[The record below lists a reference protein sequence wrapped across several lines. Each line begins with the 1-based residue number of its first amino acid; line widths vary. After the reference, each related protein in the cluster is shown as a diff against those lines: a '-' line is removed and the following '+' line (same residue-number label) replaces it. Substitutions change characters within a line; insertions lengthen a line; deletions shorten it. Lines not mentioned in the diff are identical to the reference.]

1 MVKKIIELFCI
12 SILQIRKKHIALHSL
27 TKSKKDMKEQIIIA
41 TINTKSNYKGLNGH
55 QLVVKEFQGTMV
67 ECLYFDPEFQ
77 KEITIAFTLSEISK
91 IISFDYWE
99 LKNKASLTEQ
109 EMELLEFFNE
119 EQSTDYNWFD
129 GVYYKKNKYAY

>member
-1 MVKKIIELFCI
+1 
-12 SILQIRKKHIALHSL
+12 
-27 TKSKKDMKEQIIIA
+27 MKEQIIIA